1 MPEQAGNFWIR
12 FCLGFLTCFLSFI
25 GFISKKQAVINKQI
39 NAQHKIVIDQKNS
52 EILYD
57 IKKFNKLLEDKIT
70 ILNNKLN
77 KVKLT
82 EIKVIQTDSKGWI
95 DLKNASIFLF
105 QM

>member
-1 MPEQAGNFWIR
+1 MLEVQIEKCKSSYRNFENEKLAYRFKLTNLPEQADNFWIR

-57 IKKFNKLLEDKIT
+57 LNCKI
-70 ILNNKLN
+70 
-77 KVKLT
+77 
-82 EIKVIQTDSKGWI
+82 Q
-95 DLKNASIFLF
+95 
-105 QM
+105 